1 MWKCIHG
8 ADTVI
13 QHACLLEYI
22 CIHLQR
28 SVQVSARLHAP
39 NSHECRHQSD
49 SAARNNYQP
58 VQQNSVTDHLQLEA
72 KYRVA
77 KNKPDYSTFQPS
89 LRKFALN
96 NATGQN
102 STVLIIVTSFWIR
115 VYYQIFRSCLVITLL
130 LNRMVR
136 QFTTK
141 SCVFASSCDRICG
154 SRKLATE

>member
-1 MWKCIHG
+1 MHSWRWYS
-8 ADTVI
+8 DTACAPTWVHLYP
-13 QHACLLEYI
+13 HAEE
-22 CIHLQR
+22 
-28 SVQVSARLHAP
+28 SVQVSAWLHAP

-49 SAARNNYQP
+49 STVRNNYQP

-77 KNKPDYSTFQPS
+77 QNKPDYSTFQTS
-89 LRKFALN
+89 LQKFALN

-136 QFTTK
+136 QFTTNC
-141 SCVFASSCDRICG
+141 CVFASSCARICG
-154 SRKLATE
+154 SRKLGAE